1 MSDLEIVAEA
11 GEGAGKREESNIP
24 PPPPLL
30 KA

>member
-24 PPPPLL
+24 SPPQL